1 MSCLSES
8 EDPLLIWAHYAN
20 NHYGLCVEYP
30 ISIIL
35 GCATKPEFE
44 QEVIDYC
51 SANKI
56 NLYKMEKDPI
66 EYRLNKKVVMEF
78 DKED

>member
-1 MSCLSES
+1 M
-8 EDPLLIWAHYAN
+8 IR
-20 NHYGLCVEYP
+20 P

-35 GCATKPEFE
+35 GCAAKPEFE

-66 EYRLNKKVVMEF
+66 KYRLNKKVVMEF